1 MTTRASA
8 DGPSGGAWTATGRMP
23 RRSAN
28 GLGAMFLAA
37 GLLAGCVGAQ
47 PSASSDELAAS
58 TPNPTRATSATQTLS
73 PTLPPTLAP
82 TISPTLAPTPA
93 SPDVVFPPT
102 SWMITLVDN
111 LRARSEPRIS
121 DDSTKF
127 EPLLP
132 KGTTFEIV
140 RGPVEA
146 SGYSWYLVKLAPG
159 LLRDGITQAW
169 LAEGDR
175 EGTPWIK
182 NIPID

>member
-1 MTTRASA
+1 MTTRSRA
-8 DGPSGGAWTATGRMP
+8 DGPSGATWTATGRMA

-28 GLGAMFLAA
+28 GLGAMFLVA

-47 PSASSDELAAS
+47 PAASSDDLPAS
-58 TPNPTRATSATQTLS
+58 TPSPTRATSATQTLS
-73 PTLPPTLAP
+73 TTLPPTIPP
-82 TISPTLAPTPA
+82 TVAPTPA
-93 SPDVVFPPT
+93 NPHEALPPS

-121 DDSTKF
+121 DDSIKY

-140 RGPVEA
+140 RGPIEA

-159 LLRDGITQAW
+159 VLRDGITQAW

-175 EGTPWIK
+175 DGTPWIK

>member
-1 MTTRASA
+1 MA
-8 DGPSGGAWTATGRMP
+8 

-28 GLGAMFLAA
+28 GLGAMFLVA

-47 PSASSDELAAS
+47 PAASSDELPAS
-58 TPNPTRATSATQTLS
+58 TPSPTRATSATQTLS
-73 PTLPPTLAP
+73 TTLPPTIPP
-82 TISPTLAPTPA
+82 TVAPTPA
-93 SPDVVFPPT
+93 NPHEALPPS

-121 DDSTKF
+121 DDSIKY

-140 RGPVEA
+140 RGPIEA

-159 LLRDGITQAW
+159 VLRDGITQAW

-175 EGTPWIK
+175 DGTPWIK

>member
-1 MTTRASA
+1 MA
-8 DGPSGGAWTATGRMP
+8 

-28 GLGAMFLAA
+28 GLGAMFLVA

-47 PSASSDELAAS
+47 PAAYSDELPAS
-58 TPNPTRATSATQTLS
+58 TPSPTRATSATQTLS
-73 PTLPPTLAP
+73 PTRPPTLAP
-82 TISPTLAPTPA
+82 TIPPTVAPTPA
-93 SPDVVFPPT
+93 NPHEALPPA

-121 DDSTKF
+121 DDSIKY

-140 RGPVEA
+140 RGPIEA

-159 LLRDGITQAW
+159 VLRDGITQAW

-175 EGTPWIK
+175 DGTPWIK